1 MNTVPT
7 QRYVRPR
14 AAPASPLGQALVALI
29 LGLGLFGVLLA
40 GLPTAYGMAYQGRIY
55 PGVSVAGID
64 LSKMSV
70 DEAATLLAQRLDY
83 PQRGKIVFQEGS
95 NLWVAT
101 PGQLGLFVDIQSSAR
116 AAYTY
121 GRSGGLTGRLRDRLE
136 AWFSGINLPPLF
148 VFDERIAQNY
158 IEGIA
163 AQIDRP
169 IIEASLGI
177 SGVDVVVHSGQVGR
191 KMDVQAALTSLSA
204 QIANLTDG
212 MIPLVVDETPPVI
225 LDVTA
230 QAELARQILSASL
243 VLKVPGATEGDPGP
257 WTFEPGA
264 LAAMLAIE
272 RVESSEGARYQVGLS
287 SANLRT
293 FLEGVAPNLVR
304 YPVDARFIFNDDTR
318 QLELIQNAV
327 IGRSLDI
334 EASLQA
340 INQKLAEG
348 QHEID
353 LVIQYTDPAVKDDA
367 TAQALGITE
376 AVSVY
381 NSYFYGSSAERI
393 QNIQI
398 ASARFHGVL
407 VAPGATLSMADILGE
422 VSFNTGYSEAWII
435 YGDRTIK
442 GVGGGVCQVSTT
454 LFRTAF
460 FGGYEIDERYPHAYR
475 VGYYEQTAS
484 GGYDSSLAGLDA
496 TVFAPVVDFKFTN
509 DTQYWLL
516 METYVDPAARRLTW
530 KFYSTSDG
538 RTVEWH
544 TSGLTNI
551 VEALDP
557 LYEENP
563 DLAAGVVKQVD
574 WAVEGADVT
583 VTRSVTRD
591 GQVIH
596 EDTFNTHYLPWR
608 DIFQYGPGT
617 EGMPPEPTETPN
629 PY

>member
-14 AAPASPLGQALVALI
+14 ATPASPLGQALVALI

-136 AWFSGINLPPLF
+136 AWFSGVNLPPLF